1 MGKLEDGGAGVPGG
15 GGEFC
20 CKAAYPS
27 PQTSLL
33 LGRLN
38 LHVFRMQNTRFDII
52 GGALYFLL
60 VVSPLTCSDCG
71 WLLNNAEIA
80 LSIGDVW
87 QMSLQCHGPSA
98 WLAPTTGQPCR
109 ITACRARCWRG
120 LQPACCKTVPRLQQH
135 SLCLDGRAEGDAPS

>member
-1 MGKLEDGGAGVPGG
+1 MCVSAGELGVGKLEDGGAGVAGG

-38 LHVFRMQNTRFDII
+38 LQVFRMQNTRFDII

-60 VVSPLTCSDCG
+60 VVGPL
-71 WLLNNAEIA
+71 
-80 LSIGDVW
+80 
-87 QMSLQCHGPSA
+87 
-98 WLAPTTGQPCR
+98 
-109 ITACRARCWRG
+109 
-120 LQPACCKTVPRLQQH
+120 
-135 SLCLDGRAEGDAPS
+135 

>member
-1 MGKLEDGGAGVPGG
+1 MAGG

-60 VVSPLTCSDCG
+60 VV
-71 WLLNNAEIA
+71 
-80 LSIGDVW
+80 
-87 QMSLQCHGPSA
+87 GPSA
-98 WLAPTTGQPCR
+98 CARPCR
-109 ITACRARCWRG
+109 GVQTSGRG
-120 LQPACCKTVPRLQQH
+120 LHLA
-135 SLCLDGRAEGDAPS
+135 A